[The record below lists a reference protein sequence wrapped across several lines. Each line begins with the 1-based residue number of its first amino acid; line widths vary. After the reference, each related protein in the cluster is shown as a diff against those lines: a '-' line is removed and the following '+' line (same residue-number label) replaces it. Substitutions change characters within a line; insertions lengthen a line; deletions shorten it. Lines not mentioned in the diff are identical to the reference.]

1 MPSAKWILKN
11 TLPNRSV
18 RTEEAP
24 QRVARSGASDMSE
37 DVLKSNTRR
46 ARTRTTDYRSMCDS
60 LIGNG
65 SAK

>member
-1 MPSAKWILKN
+1 
-11 TLPNRSV
+11 
-18 RTEEAP
+18 
-24 QRVARSGASDMSE
+24 MSE

-65 SAK
+65 SAKWQAQQ